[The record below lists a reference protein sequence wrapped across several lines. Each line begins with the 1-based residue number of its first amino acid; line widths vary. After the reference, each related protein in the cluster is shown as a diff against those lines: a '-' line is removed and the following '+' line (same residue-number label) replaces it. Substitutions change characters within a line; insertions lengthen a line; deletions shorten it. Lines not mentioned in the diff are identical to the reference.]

1 MRIALFIMI
10 SFFTLTL
17 FGISAFA
24 EYIPHSGGEI
34 GVQYGP
40 APPPAPETPLAP
52 EPGEIETPALEGEP
66 VLDAPDP
73 AIDNPETVITEPDP
87 VMNPPDEV
95 IEDPQ
100 VDTPAT
106 DMVLDE
112 PAPIVQE
119 PEPLVEEPEPV
130 VQEPEPLVQEYDP
143 LANEP
148 GTLEPLGDRE
158 AEGRG
163 IR

>member
-1 MRIALFIMI
+1 MREEIKNTWIQSTEDLKTAELNIEIDRFYASVFFSQQAAEKALK
-10 SFFTLTL
+10 SL
-17 FGISAFA
+17 
-24 EYIPHSGGEI
+24 YIHQKGRLPKTHNL
-34 GVQYGP
+34 VD
-40 APPPAPETPLAP
+40 LA
-52 EPGEIETPALEGEP
+52 TDLKA
-66 VLDAPDP
+66 
-73 AIDNPETVITEPDP
+73 
-87 VMNPPDEV
+87 PDEV

-158 AEGRG
+158 AEG
-163 IR
+163 